1 MLVYKNHNV
10 FTQLRISATFDCWHI
25 TIKLLIE
32 IRVCKIPRCHVNRLI
47 IVLSSIT
54 EEVVK
59 LFPKLLSPLNV
70 IWNKEWGRS
79 NRGNTRLAWRWRI
92 LIREEAIQKKFTKL
106 LQNTGLK
113 RLQLLI
119 TSNYNSNFSPVS
131 KLIGSFHGYS
141 WMFKKDW
148 QLNILSFVRSCYY
161 FVRLKSLE

>member
-10 FTQLRISATFDCWHI
+10 STQLRISATFDCWHI
-25 TIKLLIE
+25 IIKLLIE
-32 IRVCKIPRCHVNRLI
+32 SMVRKIKRCHVNRLI

-54 EEVVK
+54 DEVVK

-70 IWNKEWGRS
+70 IWNKEWGRG
-79 NRGNTRLAWRWRI
+79 NRGNRRLGWRWRI
-92 LIREEAIQKKFTKL
+92 FIREEAIQKKFTKF

-113 RLQLLI
+113 QLQLLI
-119 TSNYNSNFSPVS
+119 TSNYNSDFS

-141 WMFKKDW
+141 WIFKKDW
-148 QLNILSFVRSCYY
+148 QLNILSFVSSYYY